1 MAKTAA
7 TTKKAKSKTKAGKK
21 TTGEEDA
28 LVIDTPPKKKQRAA
42 PTRFSIDALR
52 GYTVNPYAQ
61 GSKNKIDVV
70 LHEGG
75 VPPKDAQP
83 QVTLLPGGRVLSVQ
97 WKSDERLFS
106 HLQASCQGIPRDSSR
121 YVGYSDT
128 MQLMVNAGIRA
139 VEGYHRSPPQL
150 IKLDVECTGNPK
162 VKKFEVP
169 TKQKV
174 TFQGKVHMQ
183 FNCMYVCTLKV
194 ANDRHGLTA
203 QPENAGIADFGF
215 LDSAEADRGGGGN
228 GGGSSGGGGGQSD
241 GGAPYASDSDS
252 D

>member
-1 MAKTAA
+1 M
-7 TTKKAKSKTKAGKK
+7 
-21 TTGEEDA
+21 
-28 LVIDTPPKKKQRAA
+28 RAV
-42 PTRFSIDALR
+42 S
-52 GYTVNPYAQ
+52 
-61 GSKNKIDVV
+61 
-70 LHEGG
+70 
-75 VPPKDAQP
+75 KDAQP

-97 WKSDERLFS
+97 WKSDDRLFS

-121 YVGYSDT
+121 YVGYSNT
-128 MQLMVNAGIRA
+128 MQLMVNARIRA
-139 VEGYHRSPPQL
+139 VEGYHCSPPQL

-174 TFQGKVHMQ
+174 TFQGKMHMQ

-215 LDSAEADRGGGGN
+215 LDSAEADCGGGGN
-228 GGGSSGGGGGQSD
+228 GRGSSGGGGGQSD

-252 D
+252 E

>member
-139 VEGYHRSPPQL
+139 VEGYHRSPPSSSS
-150 IKLDVECTGNPK
+150 
-162 VKKFEVP
+162 
-169 TKQKV
+169 
-174 TFQGKVHMQ
+174 
-183 FNCMYVCTLKV
+183 
-194 ANDRHGLTA
+194 LTW
-203 QPENAGIADFGF
+203 NARETPR
-215 LDSAEADRGGGGN
+215 SR
-228 GGGSSGGGGGQSD
+228 SSKYRRSRR
-241 GGAPYASDSDS
+241 
-252 D
+252 